1 MQTIK
6 KLKLAIKYLFPCIVL
21 FLVFSCKTALK
32 EPSFE
37 PEASLEKAN
46 ELIKTGYYEDAR
58 EILEEI
64 KAKDASQKY
73 ATIAKLRIADS
84 YLDDELYEEAAVEY
98 ESFLNIHPYH
108 KYSPYAQY
116 KLAVTYFRR
125 IKTVDVSSSWAQ
137 KALEEFEKLQRKY
150 PRNPYMD
157 ITDSRIQACKRI
169 LAEYQFYVGKF
180 YFKKG
185 SYKAASGRFNDL
197 LETYPDSKKEPEA
210 LFFLG
215 LSYKNMGEEG
225 KAKSALSLLIE
236 KFPTIKLSNE
246 AREHISHLTVNS
258 SK

>member
-6 KLKLAIKYLFPCIVL
+6 KLKFAIKYLFPCIVL
-21 FLVFSCKTALK
+21 FLVLSCSKTAVK
-32 EPSFE
+32 PSFE

-58 EILEEI
+58 EILEEV

-84 YLDDELYEEAAVEY
+84 YLDDALYEEAAVEY

-116 KLAVTYFRR
+116 KLALSYFRR

-157 ITDSRIQACKRI
+157 ITDSRIKACRRI

-185 SYKAASGRFNDL
+185 SYKAASGRFNNL

-210 LFFLG
+210 LYFLG
-215 LSYKNMGEEG
+215 LSYKNMGEEK
-225 KAKSALSLLIE
+225 KAKNTISLLIE
-236 KFPTIKLSNE
+236 KFPTIELSKK
-246 AREHISHLTVNS
+246 ARKHLPNLTVKS